1 MALTTTQAFAKFL
14 EDITATEHQ
23 KKSIIEAR
31 KNRVVENLAAVFPN
45 TSDLPFSR
53 ALLMGSAAKCT
64 IVRPMDDIDVLA
76 IFSNANNAWDKYRRD
91 SKSFIYRVRRAY
103 DGLEAAQVGT
113 RGQAVRVFF
122 QSGGHVDIAPV
133 FSYGNDV
140 YGLPDGTGGWIN
152 TAPTVANSWFA
163 GRNAELGYNL
173 APLVRLL
180 KKWNGAHSKR
190 FQSFHLETIAANSF
204 KTLGS
209 NRQSGLTSFF
219 EWAPNHIDVSD
230 PGGQSGSLSGYLTW
244 AARSDALQALK
255 TASERAGRARD
266 AEARGDHAEAKRL
279 WRIILGDSFPT
290 S

>member
-1 MALTTTQAFAKFL
+1 MSLTTSQAMAQFL
-14 EDITATEHQ
+14 ADITATDDQ
-23 KKSIIEAR
+23 KTSIIETR
-31 KNRVVENLAAVFPN
+31 KNRVVENLTTAFPK

-53 ALLMGSAAKCT
+53 AVLMGSAAKNT

-76 IFSNANNAWDKYRRD
+76 IFSNENNPWNMYHWD

-122 QSGGHVDIAPV
+122 QNSGHVDIAPV
-133 FSYGNDV
+133 FSHGNDV

-152 TAPTVANSWFA
+152 TAPTIANSWFA
-163 GRNAELGYNL
+163 GRNADLGYNL

-180 KKWNGAHSKR
+180 KKWNNAHSRR
-190 FQSFHLETIAANSF
+190 FQSYHLETIAATAF
-204 KTLGS
+204 KTLGTS
-209 NRQSGLTSFF
+209 RQSGLASFF

-244 AARSDALQALK
+244 MSRPEALQALR
-255 TASERAGRARD
+255 TASERAGRARA
-266 AEARGDHAEAKRL
+266 AESAGDHAEAKRL
-279 WRIILGDSFPT
+279 WRIILGDGFPT